1 MASITRLFKYF
12 PLVHVQGEAH
22 TFIIVTKGGESTGG
36 RGFGCWFW
44 PVGTAISE
52 VPLSDQSVSL
62 TLKGKTRDFQEV
74 TVTAQAWYEVTDARI
89 ISSRFD
95 FSVNVATG
103 EFNSDPLT
111 VIEGAL
117 TSAAQAAVWD
127 HVAQFN
133 LTDILTSG
141 LEKLAEE
148 VSAALSNLDFGVT
161 VGRVAIMQVRP
172 DAAIEKAL
180 QAETREGLQMKAD
193 AAGFARRAT
202 ATEQERAIEEA
213 TLKNQLELAKQ
224 RTAVI
229 DINGVN
235 TKREAESLVESARI
249 RSEGELAIATRK
261 ADDARRIKQADVESA
276 LAARVKEAAASL
288 QINSDTAA
296 VELANQIAVDAQ
308 AAAQRTTLN
317 GIDLAQDQAKVALYS
332 TEEGADASA
341 ALARIGIP
349 TALSNVRVMGTEAL
363 QLVLG
368 DLE

>member
-1 MASITRLFKYF
+1 MSLTSKGFNTNMASITRLFKYF

-148 VSAALSNLDFGVT
+148 VSAALSNLDFGAL
-161 VGRVAIMQVRP
+161 RVRLCGTHGSHGSQ
-172 DAAIEKAL
+172 
-180 QAETREGLQMKAD
+180 
-193 AAGFARRAT
+193 
-202 ATEQERAIEEA
+202 
-213 TLKNQLELAKQ
+213 N
-224 RTAVI
+224 
-229 DINGVN
+229 
-235 TKREAESLVESARI
+235 SLLLPRWRI
-249 RSEGELAIATRK
+249 SC
-261 ADDARRIKQADVESA
+261 VPFS
-276 LAARVKEAAASL
+276 
-288 QINSDTAA
+288 
-296 VELANQIAVDAQ
+296 
-308 AAAQRTTLN
+308 
-317 GIDLAQDQAKVALYS
+317 
-332 TEEGADASA
+332 
-341 ALARIGIP
+341 
-349 TALSNVRVMGTEAL
+349 
-363 QLVLG
+363 
-368 DLE
+368 